1 MKTTIAVENF
11 TKNNTP
17 KKLEFFAN
25 LFLYTSP
32 IIAIAIATSPY
43 GDPLFLAWISNIW
56 GAVTVSF
63 KGISKLIGI
72 KTEAI

>member
-1 MKTTIAVENF
+1 MKTTVAINNF
-11 TKNNTP
+11 NKNNTP

-32 IIAIAIATSPY
+32 IISIAIATSPY

-56 GAVTVSF
+56 GAVTVAF

-72 KTEAI
+72 KLTDD